1 MNNNGIISFLKEV
14 SQFTPVAFPISK
26 DRRVVAA
33 FWADVDNR
41 RAGDV
46 YYRESTEQPILER
59 ASRDI
64 AQYFPEFP
72 GFSAQWVFI
81 ATWYR
86 VTFFGGSSFSPVSSR
101 DRAAVNLGVGVCFS
115 VCLFIC
121 LFVFLKRSILLELRC
136 LPRQWHSCRM
146 WHRAVSR
153 TKLTPAA
160 PS

>member
-46 YYRESTEQPILER
+46 YYRESQDRAILER
-59 ASRDI
+59 ATKDI

-72 GFSAQWVFI
+72 DFSAQWVFI

-86 VTFFGGSSFSPVSSR
+86 VTFFGGSSFSPVSGGGTHGGGQSLASS
-101 DRAAVNLGVGVCFS
+101 DGGGS
-115 VCLFIC
+115 
-121 LFVFLKRSILLELRC
+121 S
-136 LPRQWHSCRM
+136 
-146 WHRAVSR
+146 
-153 TKLTPAA
+153 
-160 PS
+160 

>member
-64 AQYFPEFP
+64 VQYFPEFP

-101 DRAAVNLGVGVCFS
+101 GKAAVSLGV
-115 VCLFIC
+115 
-121 LFVFLKRSILLELRC
+121 VFFKKELPIGALVPSPVVALLPC
-136 LPRQWHSCRM
+136 VAQSHQQ
-146 WHRAVSR
+146 A
-153 TKLTPAA
+153 
-160 PS
+160 